1 MSNYSTVK
9 LKHSIFLT
17 YFECLVYKYVIYSQ
31 NTGFRQ
37 KGNGL
42 DPPLS
47 MWGVFTKITCEQR
60 MNNYFLKFPV
70 EEGSSIIVF
79 ISHRRGI

>member
-1 MSNYSTVK
+1 MSNYSIVN

-17 YFECLVYKYVIYSQ
+17 EFKCWVYKDVIYSQ

-37 KGNGL
+37 KGNGI

-47 MWGVFTKITCEQR
+47 MWGVFTK
-60 MNNYFLKFPV
+60 
-70 EEGSSIIVF
+70 
-79 ISHRRGI
+79 